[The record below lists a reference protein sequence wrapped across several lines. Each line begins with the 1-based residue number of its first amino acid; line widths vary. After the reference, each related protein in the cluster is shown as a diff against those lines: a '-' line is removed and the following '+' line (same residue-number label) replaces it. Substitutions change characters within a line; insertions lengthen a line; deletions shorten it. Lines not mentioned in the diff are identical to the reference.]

1 MVFALVHFVLD
12 SLWHFPSFIDWV
24 ILKESSLWIPVVFT
38 MTPCCLLF
46 ITVVVI
52 VSSSNRHW
60 NIDMLGGISDWFIV
74 DVSVGNLN
82 WLVINVSQCVLNW
95 FEFSMSSEVGMAIFW
110 VIMMRTFV
118 MVVSDVGIQRGHY
131 CLMVLGSVL
140 VVISMVVEFDMWCN
154 NLTSMNE
161 MFMMMMINW
170 MGNFLMDDLM
180 MVVWGFV
187 MDIVVNFVDM
197 VGLMMVVM
205 IIMVMVYDL
214 MVYGGNMMDVNIMM
228 IKIVMIV
235 EAMIRVDIM
244 VYNVTMASISE
255 VIKLVRVMLPL
266 SLMTEPFHIFMMSV
280 MMVISMVTIIH
291 ILHIVLMILT
301 MHVMTMHCM
310 GWSMHIMNWSWV
322 MDWMSEF
329 VPIVWIVSK

>member
-180 MVVWGFV
+180 MVVWSFV

-266 SLMTEPFHIFMMSV
+266 SLMAEPFHIFMMSV
-280 MMVISMVTIIH
+280 MMVIGMVTIIH

-301 MHVMTMHCM
+301 MHVMTMCCM
-310 GWSMHIMNWSWV
+310 GWNMHIMNWSWV